1 LPHNLEVPVSPRFHD
16 ALAYASTLH
25 AKQARKGTQI
35 PYVAHLLAVASIV
48 MESGGTEDEAIA
60 ALLHDAAEDQG
71 GEKTVEEIRS
81 RFGDT
86 VAHIVAECS
95 DTFADPKPEWSK
107 RKRDYIERLLTADQS
122 TLLVSAADKL
132 HNARAT
138 LRDLREHGTS
148 VWERFSATPGQTR
161 ANYRALVGAYEEA
174 TQDKRRTAIV
184 RELRELVDQM
194 QFPIQRGQSDR
205 G

>member
-1 LPHNLEVPVSPRFHD
+1 
-16 ALAYASTLH
+16 
-25 AKQARKGTQI
+25 
-35 PYVAHLLAVASIV
+35 
-48 MESGGTEDEAIA
+48 MEAGGNEDEAIA

-71 GEKTVEEIRS
+71 GEKTVEDIRS

-95 DTFADPKPEWSK
+95 DTFANPKPEWSK

-138 LRDLREHGTS
+138 LRDLREHGTA
-148 VWERFSATPGQTR
+148 VWERFSATPEQTR
-161 ANYRALVGAYEEA
+161 ANYRNLIAAYEHAAFDE
-174 TQDKRRTAIV
+174 RRTTVV
-184 RELRELVDQM
+184 RELRDLLDQM
-194 QFPIQRGQSDR
+194 ERPTETWPN
-205 G
+205 

>member
-1 LPHNLEVPVSPRFHD
+1 LPHYLAVPVSPRFHD
-16 ALAYASTLH
+16 ALAFASILH
-25 AKQARKGTQI
+25 AGQARKTTQI

-48 MESGGTEDEAIA
+48 MEAEGNEDEAIA

-71 GEKTVEEIRS
+71 GEKTLEDIRR

-86 VAHIVAECS
+86 VAHIVADCS
-95 DTFADPKPEWSK
+95 DTFADPKPEWRK
-107 RKRDYIERLLTADQS
+107 RKREYIERLRTADTS

-148 VWERFSATPGQTR
+148 VWKRFSATREQTL
-161 ANYRALVGAYEEA
+161 ANYRALIAAYNDAASDE
-174 TQDKRRTAIV
+174 RRTAVV
-184 RELRELVDQM
+184 RELSELVDQM
-194 QFPIQRGQSDR
+194 ELPIPTPSSERG
-205 G
+205 

>member
-1 LPHNLEVPVSPRFHD
+1 LSQHLAVPVSPRFHD

-25 AKQARKGTQI
+25 AAQARKGTEI

-48 MESGGTEDEAIA
+48 MEAEGNEDEAIA

-71 GEKTVEEIRS
+71 GEKALEDIRR
-81 RFGDT
+81 RFGET
-86 VAHIVAECS
+86 VANIVAECS

-107 RKRDYIERLLTADQS
+107 RKRDYIERLLIADQA

-138 LRDLREHGTS
+138 LRDLRKHGTS
-148 VWERFSATPGQTR
+148 VWERFSAKPEQTL
-161 ANYRALVGAYEEA
+161 ANYRALIAAYEEG
-174 TQDKRRTAIV
+174 TPDKRRTAAV
-184 RELRELVDQM
+184 CELRELVDQM
-194 QFPIQRGQSDR
+194 ELTIPTQSK
-205 G
+205 